1 MRMWYVRT
9 ARAAGV
15 GTGGGRRNR
24 RGSWSV
30 LVRALAGAT
39 MALVVV
45 SCGDSGI
52 GGGEGSARADAT
64 AHVRED
70 AGVVA
75 ATFTILAD
83 FASAVAGDRM
93 EVRVLTPIGAEVH
106 EHELRPR
113 DFVNIEEADV
123 VLYNGYMI
131 EQWMPQVRQVAHD
144 EVELHAVAE
153 LTGAETI
160 PIRLG
165 EYEGVPDPH
174 LWMNPALAIRYVEV
188 IRDIFVQLDPDGRED
203 YERNAAEYIGELEEL
218 KIELEEAF
226 AAVAEERRVLITSE
240 AAFLYFAEAF
250 GFVHDGVWGTNHEDE
265 GTPEQLARVMDIV
278 TERRPGAIFYEST
291 ISDRHIRS
299 ISDDTGVPV
308 AGPLYVDSV
317 SEPHGEAP
325 TYLEMMR
332 LNAERIVDALG
343 E

>member
-1 MRMWYVRT
+1 MRT
-9 ARAAGV
+9 ARNDVVGAG
-15 GTGGGRRNR
+15 GTGRNR
-24 RGSWSV
+24 CGSWRG
-30 LVRALAGAT
+30 LARALAGVA

-45 SCGDSGI
+45 SCADSGI
-52 GGGEGSARADAT
+52 EGAEGSARADAS

-83 FASAVAGDRM
+83 FTSKIAGDRM
-93 EVRVLTPIGAEVH
+93 EVRALTPVGAEVH

-131 EQWMPQVRQVAHD
+131 EQWMPQVRQVARD

-153 LTGAETI
+153 LTGADTI

-165 EYEGVPDPH
+165 EFEGVPDPH

-188 IRDIFVQLDPDGRED
+188 IRDILVELDPDGRVV
-203 YERNAAEYIGELEEL
+203 YERNASEYIEELEEL
-218 KIELEEAF
+218 KAELEEAF
-226 AAVAEERRVLITSE
+226 AAIAEERRVLITSE
-240 AAFLYFAEAF
+240 AAFLYFADAF

-278 TERRPGAIFYEST
+278 TDRRPGAIFYEST

>member
-1 MRMWYVRT
+1 M
-9 ARAAGV
+9 RAAREAGAGV
-15 GTGGGRRNR
+15 RSEGRKR
-24 RGSWSV
+24 RCSPKLSTRL
-30 LVRALAGAT
+30 LVGVVAVALA
-39 MALVVV
+39 LV
-45 SCGDSGI
+45 SCGDSRA
-52 GGGEGSARADAT
+52 EREEERARADA
-64 AHVRED
+64 
-70 AGVVA
+70 AGVVTT
-75 ATFTILAD
+75 TFTILAD

-93 EVRVLTPIGAEVH
+93 EVRTLTPVGAEVH

-113 DFVNIEEADV
+113 DFVNIEEADI

-131 EQWMPQVRQVAHD
+131 EQWMPQVRQVARD

-153 LTGAETI
+153 LTGADTI

-165 EYEGVPDPH
+165 EFEGDPDPH
-174 LWMNPALAIRYVEV
+174 LWMDPAIAIRYVEV
-188 IRDIFVQLDPDGRED
+188 IRDIVVEIDPEGSET
-203 YERNAAEYIGELEEL
+203 YERNSAAYIEELERL
-218 KIELEEAF
+218 KVDLEERL
-226 AAVAEERRVLITSE
+226 AVIAEDQRVLITSE

-265 GTPEQLARVMDIV
+265 GTPEQLARVVDIV

-299 ISDDTGVPV
+299 VSDDTGVPV

-317 SEPHGEAP
+317 SDPDGEAP